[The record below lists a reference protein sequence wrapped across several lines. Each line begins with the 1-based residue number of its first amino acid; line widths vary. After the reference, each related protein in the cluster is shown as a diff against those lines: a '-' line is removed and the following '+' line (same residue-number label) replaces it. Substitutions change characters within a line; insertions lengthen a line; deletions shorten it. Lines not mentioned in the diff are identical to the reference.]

1 MKSEGGGMPRKILVV
16 DDETEIVS
24 LLEEELKALGYD
36 VLTALDGL
44 TGLEMAR
51 KERPALMILDLM
63 LPKMDGYRVCGLLKN
78 DLRYAEIPIILFSAR
93 AQEEDLRLGVELGAN
108 AYITKPFE
116 PQELLKKVHELV
128 NP

>member
-63 LPKMDGYRVCGLLKN
+63 LPKMDGYRVCGLLKS
-78 DLRYAEIPIILFSAR
+78 DLRYAKMPIILFSAR
-93 AQEEDLRLGVELGAN
+93 AQEEDLKLGEELGAN
-108 AYITKPFE
+108 AYVTKPFE
-116 PQELLKKVHELV
+116 PQELLKKVQELV
-128 NP
+128 SP

>member
-1 MKSEGGGMPRKILVV
+1 MRDRGKGMVRKILVV

-24 LLEEELKALGYD
+24 LLEEELKALGFD